1 MMMSITQEIEDF
13 VTKLNAVEGST
24 RTATDNNVIQLA
36 SYLLQVSKRIDK
48 IVDED
53 AEF

>member
-1 MMMSITQEIEDF
+1 MMMSITKEIEDF
-13 VTKLNAVEGST
+13 VTKLKAAEGSK

-36 SYLLQVSKRIDK
+36 SYLLQVSTRIDRM
-48 IVDED
+48 VDED